1 MHTLSLLPFSVFV
14 PIDRAFVRP
23 FCFFVAAL
31 PGTAE
36 TKTPHA
42 GGKLM
47 WELFAYIFKPMYF
60 QPLHTN
66 QKSKV
71 QVPTNSKP
79 TATAPLLLVFQVSF
93 CWQGVKISYMEFIFK
108 ADHKYL
114 GAGSALRSVN
124 HQNALPSSVASF
136 ISHLSRG
143 ALLLHHAPL
152 GA

>member
-1 MHTLSLLPFSVFV
+1 MCALSISLSPFSVFV

-23 FCFFVAAL
+23 FCFFAAL

-71 QVPTNSKP
+71 QVPYLVTNSKP

-114 GAGSALRSVN
+114 GSVN

-143 ALLLHHAPL
+143 AFLLHHAPL

>member
-1 MHTLSLLPFSVFV
+1 MRTLYLSLSLQCV
-14 PIDRAFVRP
+14 RANRSRFRAPVL
-23 FCFFVAAL
+23 FFFAAL

-71 QVPTNSKP
+71 QVPYLVTNSKP
-79 TATAPLLLVFQVSF
+79 TATTPLVFQVSF

-114 GAGSALRSVN
+114 GSVN

-143 ALLLHHAPL
+143 AFLLHHAPL